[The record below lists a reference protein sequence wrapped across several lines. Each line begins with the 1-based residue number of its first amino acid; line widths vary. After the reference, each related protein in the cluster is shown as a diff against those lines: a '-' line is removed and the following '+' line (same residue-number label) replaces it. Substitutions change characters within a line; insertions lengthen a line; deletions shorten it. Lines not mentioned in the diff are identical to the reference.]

1 MERTKYGYAESS
13 GLKSTIAG
21 HIYSIQNDSLAIEN
35 GTLWKKGNIKTN
47 KEIYSVE
54 KPAKGDKVVLA
65 LSALYAYDT
74 TTTLGQHEMF
84 LRKEAGEVARAYE
97 VGEDDRYAVADYMVT
112 PATTDTAPV
121 KDNYIVYND
130 ASGAKTEYK
139 EIASTGSVE
148 GYGFVAV
155 IEEVEYK
162 SNLTLVRLRV
172 IRNENIT
179 AAATGH

>member
-21 HIYSIQNDSLAIEN
+21 HIYSIQNDNLAIEN

-84 LRKEAGEVARAYE
+84 LRKEAGEVA
-97 VGEDDRYAVADYMVT
+97 EDDRYAIADYMVT

-139 EIASTGSVE
+139 EIASSGSID

>member
-21 HIYSIQNDSLAIEN
+21 HIYSIQNDTLAIEN

-47 KEIYSVE
+47 KEIYSVA

-65 LSALYAYDT
+65 LSALYTYDT
-74 TTTLGQHEMF
+74 STTLGQHEMY

-97 VGEDDRYAVADYMVT
+97 LVEDDRYAIADYMVT
-112 PATTDTAPV
+112 ALTTAPV

-130 ASGAKTEYK
+130 EAGAKTEYK
-139 EIASTGSVE
+139 ELASTE
-148 GYGFVAV
+148 DIAAYGFVAV
-155 IEEVEYK
+155 VEEVEYK
-162 SNLTLVRLRV
+162 SNLTLVRIRV
-172 IRNENIT
+172 IKN
-179 AAATGH
+179 ATVA